1 MDVRHWMVML
11 GVVALT
17 ACGTVGSGDVVTED
31 RAVGSFD
38 SLDIS
43 EGIEVE
49 LTVDPGAAPSVVLHF
64 DDNLLDQVVT
74 ELRGDTLV
82 IEFEGMLSIV
92 GGDRWV
98 EVVADSLES
107 IEVSGGSDLRGSGT
121 VEGYALRVSGGSDV
135 DLGDLEARS
144 VEIDVSGGSDVQ
156 VYASDSIEGEASGG
170 SDVMVLGDPA
180 RSRVD
185 TSGGS
190 DVDFDN

>member
-121 VEGYALRVSGGSDV
+121 VDGYELRVSGGSDV

-144 VEIDVSGGSDVQ
+144 VDIDVSGGSDVR

>member
-1 MDVRHWMVML
+1 MDVRHWVAML
-11 GVVALT
+11 GLIALT

-31 RAVGSFD
+31 RTVGSFD

-49 LTVDPGAAPSVVLHF
+49 LTVDPGASPSVVLHF

-98 EVVADSLES
+98 EVVADSIES

-121 VEGYALRVSGGSDV
+121 VDGYELRVSGGSDV

-144 VEIDVSGGSDVQ
+144 VEIDVSGGSDVR
-156 VYASDSIEGEASGG
+156 VYASESIEGEASGG
-170 SDVMVLGDPA
+170 SDVMVLGDPD